1 MIQKDLQTAYFLTNI
16 DVSLKNVS
24 KEKILQKQMK
34 KPQTYQTSRYYN
46 QETHQVKNLQ
56 DKWCFCFLLA
66 LHSGVL
72 VPQPGT
78 EPKPQQWKWLVVK
91 MQSPN
96 HWTARSSS
104 KWRLKNSPDSFVC
117 LKISILKVNFKTIC
131 FPCGSDVKNL
141 PAMQEIWV
149 QSLGWEDPLEKRKG
163 THF

>member
-1 MIQKDLQTAYFLTNI
+1 MSPKKRFCRNKWKNPKPIKPLDITIRRLT
-16 DVSLKNVS
+16 KW
-24 KEKILQKQMK
+24 
-34 KPQTYQTSRYYN
+34 
-46 QETHQVKNLQ
+46 KNLQ
-56 DKWCFCFLLA
+56 GKWCFCFLLA

-78 EPKPQQWKWLVVK
+78 EPKPQQWKCLVVK